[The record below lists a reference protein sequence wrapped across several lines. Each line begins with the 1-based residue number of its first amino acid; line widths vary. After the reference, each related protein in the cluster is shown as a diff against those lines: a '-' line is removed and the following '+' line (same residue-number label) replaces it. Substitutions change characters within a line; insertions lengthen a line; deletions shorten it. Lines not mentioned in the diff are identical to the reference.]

1 MRRFYANEYF
11 DELFEATYNEALS
24 YTVATTGT
32 MEYAEDI
39 LTKTYSKVYR
49 FLRKNT
55 VPTNEQVNE
64 YFFNTL
70 NSFVSEY
77 ETKENNLKT
86 KLAIKSADDV
96 KELLE
101 NEFSI
106 TELEFLNENL
116 NVNIHSYIMDQ
127 TLLDRKIFI
136 LSFYCNC
143 SIEKISNLL
152 GINEEYINSS
162 IYHLLVSIKEHF
174 LD

>member
-70 NSFVSEY
+70 NSFASEY
-77 ETKENNLKT
+77 EAKENNVKT
-86 KLAIKSADDV
+86 ELTIKSADDV

-101 NEFSI
+101 NA
-106 TELEFLNENL
+106 
-116 NVNIHSYIMDQ
+116 VDACK
-127 TLLDRKIFI
+127 D
-136 LSFYCNC
+136 
-143 SIEKISNLL
+143 
-152 GINEEYINSS
+152 
-162 IYHLLVSIKEHF
+162 IKNARF
-174 LD
+174 VI